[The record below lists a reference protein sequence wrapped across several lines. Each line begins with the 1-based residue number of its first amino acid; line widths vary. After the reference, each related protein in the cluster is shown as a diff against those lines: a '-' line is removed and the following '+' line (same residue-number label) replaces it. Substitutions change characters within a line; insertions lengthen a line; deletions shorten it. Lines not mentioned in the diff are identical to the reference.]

1 MVIDLEIR
9 GLIRLRTPV
18 AEDIFQQILS
28 TIVRPGKP
36 ILRTPVA
43 EDIFQQ
49 ILSTIVRPGKPVVDT

>member
-1 MVIDLEIR
+1 MLK
-9 GLIRLRTPV
+9 TPKIPTYKIV
-18 AEDIFQQILS
+18 DIFQQILS